1 FPASPASVSS
11 SALPRPRPWSR
22 QCLPHLPPAM
32 SGSRATGAGT
42 ASSMSGCQAYMSCL
56 LMLTRYGC
64 PEAGSGTVAVG
75 CGALATG
82 GTGGGEI
89 RRGTPRPPQAHL
101 EIDGARESGLASRS
115 VSATDPVEAI
125 AKSVA
130 LKD

>member
-1 FPASPASVSS
+1 MIPRAILPFLCAAALTLAPVPGFARVGVVVGLAPPAPVVEVAPAPP
-11 SALPRPRPWSR
+11 A
-22 QCLPHLPPAM
+22 PAM

-64 PEAGSGTVAVG
+64 PEAGSGTAAVG

-89 RRGTPRPPQAHL
+89 GRARPRPAA
-101 EIDGARESGLASRS
+101 GAS
-115 VSATDPVEAI
+115 
-125 AKSVA
+125 
-130 LKD
+130 